1 VIDMRRVLA
10 IGTVA
15 AVLCGLA
22 TVRADSKRWWSYV
35 AVLASDDMEGRN
47 TGTEAHK
54 RAAQYVAAQF
64 QKAGLTPV
72 SQGGVP
78 GSYIQPVKF
87 TTHKLVEDK
96 SSLALVRNGAAPEPL
111 TLGEDANLSSRLEPG
126 GPVDA
131 PLVFVGYGLS
141 VPEQQYDDFADPA
154 VRGALKGA
162 VAVLISGGPS
172 SIPGPL
178 RSHYQSAGE
187 RWAALQRAGAIGT
200 LTIPNPKTMDVPWER
215 STLAR
220 LQPSMTLADP
230 ALNET
235 KGEKFAAT
243 MNPAHADMLFAGSGH
258 TFQELLADADAGQ
271 PLPRFPLPL
280 RVKATITI
288 TTADVESQNIVAVA
302 PGSDP
307 KLRDQYVVLS
317 AHVDHLGIGQPING
331 DPVYNGA
338 MDNASGV
345 AALIEIATELHEQPL
360 PHARSILFVAV
371 TGEEKGLLGSRYFV
385 AHPAVPLSHI
395 VANVNTDMFLPL
407 FPLKTLMVLG
417 LDESDL
423 GTDIRAVA
431 SELNLKVQA
440 DPEPNRNRFIR
451 SDQYS
456 FIRGGVPA
464 LAMKVGYEEN
474 SPEARIAAAWI
485 KERYHAPSDDLK
497 QPVDLSAA
505 DGYVDV
511 VKRLAVRIA
520 NRQTP
525 PKWNDTSFFKRFATR
540 STSESR

>member
-1 VIDMRRVLA
+1 MRRFLA
-10 IGTVA
+10 VIAIATV
-15 AVLCGLA
+15 GLGLG

-35 AVLASDDMEGRN
+35 AVLADDGMEGRN
-47 TGTEAHK
+47 TGSAAHK
-54 RAAQYVAAQF
+54 RAAQFVAAQF
-64 QKAGLTPV
+64 QKAGLIPV
-72 SQGGVP
+72 SHGGVP
-78 GSYIQPVKF
+78 GDFIQPVKF
-87 TTHKLVEDK
+87 KARKIVEET
-96 SSLALVRNGAAPEPL
+96 SSLALVRNGGATEAL
-111 TLGEDANLSSRLEPG
+111 TLGEDANLSARVEPT
-126 GPVDA
+126 GPVEA

-141 VPEQQYDDFADPA
+141 VPEQKFDDFADPA
-154 VRGALKGA
+154 VNGALKGA
-162 VAVLISGGPS
+162 IAVLISGGPS
-172 SIPGPL
+172 SIPGAL
-178 RSHYQSAGE
+178 RAHYQSASE

-200 LTIPNPKTMDVPWER
+200 ITIANPKNMDVPWER

-220 LQPSMTLADP
+220 LQPAMVLADT
-230 ALNET
+230 ALQDS
-235 KGEKFAAT
+235 KGEKLGVT
-243 MNPAHADMLFAGSGH
+243 MNPAHADKLFAGSGH
-258 TFQELLADADAGQ
+258 TFQELLALADAGQ
-271 PLPRFPLPL
+271 PLPRFPLPS
-280 RVKATITI
+280 RVKATVTV
-288 TTADVESQNIVAVA
+288 TESDVESQNVIALS

-345 AALIEIATELHEQPL
+345 AALIEIATQLKEKPMT
-360 PHARSILFVAV
+360 HARSILFVAV

-385 AHPAVPLSHI
+385 AHPPVAPKSI

-423 GTDIRAVA
+423 GGDIRAVA
-431 SELNLKVQA
+431 EELKLGVQA

-464 LAMKVGYEEN
+464 LAMKVGYEAN
-474 SPEARIAAAWI
+474 SPEAKIAAAWI

-497 QPVDLSAA
+497 QPVDYSAA
-505 DGYVDV
+505 DGYVEV

-520 NRQTP
+520 NRETA
-525 PKWNDTSFFKRFATR
+525 PKWNESSFFKRFAG
-540 STSESR
+540 TSATQSP